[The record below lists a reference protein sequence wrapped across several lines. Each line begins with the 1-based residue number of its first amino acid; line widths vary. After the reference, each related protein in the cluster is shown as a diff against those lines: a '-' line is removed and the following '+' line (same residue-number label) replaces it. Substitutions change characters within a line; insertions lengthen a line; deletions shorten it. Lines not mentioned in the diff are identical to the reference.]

1 MGAAFRRNL
10 PDRSDRLTAT
20 IAMRI
25 ADIVR
30 LRIRSLIS
38 RTSVDQE
45 LDDELHY
52 HLDRQIEEYAAAGM
66 SLAEARRAAL
76 RSISGLQQHKEECRD
91 MRGFNLLDN
100 LRKDLGFTIRQLQK
114 NPAFTGT
121 AIFVLALGMCA
132 SLSIFSFVD
141 AALIKPLPYRDPAR
155 LLAVYET
162 NPMFS
167 RSNLSYPDY
176 LDWKQ
181 RNSVLRSLDIY
192 QSRGFRVDTPSGA
205 QPARGARV
213 SDGFFRTLG
222 VAPVLGRDFYPGED
236 QPSAPRTTLLS
247 YAAWQGQYG
256 GRRDV
261 LGRAVTLDGDPYVII
276 GVLPREFHFAPTGR
290 PAYWI
295 AFHALGSCDL
305 RRSCHSI
312 YGVARLRD
320 AISVQAARAN
330 LKAIAGQLEKEYP
343 PSNRDQGAEVTPLS
357 EGIVGDIRPILIVLL
372 SGAGLLL
379 LIAAVNV
386 AGLLLVR
393 SESRQREI
401 SVRTALGAS
410 SSRLVCQFATE
421 ALVLSA
427 AGTTLGMASA
437 SWAIRLLQ
445 GLISDDFL
453 VRLPFLDGLGL
464 NGRVLGAG
472 MVIAAMAAL
481 LLSLPPSLRIWSPEL
496 RSGLAGASRGSA
508 GTVWRRL
515 GSRLVVLELATAMV
529 LLAGAGL
536 LGQSL
541 YRLLHVEIGLRPD
554 HLVAMEVYA
563 PSEKYG
569 KDPQAIA
576 VSRLAIARIARL
588 PGVKSVGIVENGVPL
603 SGNGNTTWFHVVGR
617 PWHGEHNDVPE
628 RDVSPAYFS
637 TIGTNLV
644 RGRYFDEGDG
654 AAAPRVAI
662 VNRAFARRYFPDEE
676 AVGKQIAINSTPPV
690 IMQIVGIVDDIR
702 EGPLDTPIPP
712 VLYVPFDQSP
722 DNYFSLVV
730 RTAQDERPL
739 LPLLAAT
746 IREIDP
752 AIVPLNG
759 VTMAAR
765 IQDSPS
771 AYLHRSLAWLVG
783 GFAAMALLLG
793 VVGLYG
799 VVAYSV
805 SQRSREIGIRIAL
818 GAQSRSIYHLI
829 LREAGRLI
837 ALGIA
842 IGVGCAVGAASLMRG
857 LLFGVRSWDVPTL
870 AAVAGLLS
878 MSALLASLIPAR
890 RAASVSPVDS
900 LRAE

>member
-1 MGAAFRRNL
+1 MGGL
-10 PDRSDRLTAT
+10 H
-20 IAMRI
+20 
-25 ADIVR
+25 
-30 LRIRSLIS
+30 LI
-38 RTSVDQE
+38 
-45 LDDELHY
+45 
-52 HLDRQIEEYAAAGM
+52 
-66 SLAEARRAAL
+66 
-76 RSISGLQQHKEECRD
+76 
-91 MRGFNLLDN
+91 DN
-100 LRKDLGFTIRQLQK
+100 LRKDLGFAIRQLRK
-114 NPAFTGT
+114 NPGFTCT

-132 SLSIFSFVD
+132 SLAIFSFVD

-155 LLAVYET
+155 LVAVYET
-162 NPMFS
+162 VPMFPL
-167 RSNLSYPDY
+167 SNLSYPDY

-181 RNSVLRSLDIY
+181 RNRVFLSLDIY
-192 QSRGFRVDTPSGA
+192 QQRGFRMDTHAGA

-236 QPSAPRTTLLS
+236 LASAPRTTLLS
-247 YAAWQGQYG
+247 YAAWQEHYG
-256 GRRDV
+256 GKRDV
-261 LGRAVTLDGDPYVII
+261 LGQAVALDGDSYVIV
-276 GVLPREFHFAPTGR
+276 GVLPRDFHFAPVGR
-290 PAYWI
+290 PAFWI
-295 AFHALGSCDL
+295 PFRAAGNCDL
-305 RRSCHSI
+305 RRSCHGI

-320 AISVQAARAN
+320 GVSVQTARAN
-330 LKAIAGQLEKEYP
+330 VKAVAGQLEKEYP
-343 PSNRDQGAEVTPLS
+343 GDNRDQGADLTLLS

-401 SVRTALGAS
+401 SVRRALGAS
-410 SSRLVCQFATE
+410 SARLACQFATE
-421 ALVLSA
+421 SFLLAA
-427 AGTTLGMASA
+427 AGGALGLASA
-437 SWAIRLLQ
+437 SGAIKLLQ
-445 GLISDDFL
+445 GLISEDFL
-453 VRLPFLDGLGL
+453 ARLPFLDGLGL
-464 NGRVLGAG
+464 NGRVIAAG
-472 MVIAAMAAL
+472 IAIAAMAAV
-481 LLSLPPSLRIWSPEL
+481 LLSLPPSLRLWSPEL
-496 RSGLAGASRGSA
+496 RSGLAEGTRGSA

-515 GSRLVVLELATAMV
+515 GSRLVVLELASAMV

-541 YRLLHVEIGLRPD
+541 YRLLHVATGVRPD
-554 HLVAMEVYA
+554 HLVTIEVYA
-563 PSEKYG
+563 PRERYG

-576 VSRLAIARIARL
+576 LARLAIARVEAL

-637 TIGTNLV
+637 TLGGTLL
-644 RGRYFDEGDG
+644 RGRYFNDSDG
-654 AAAPRVAI
+654 ATAPRVGI

-676 AVGKQIAINSTPPV
+676 AVGKQIASSTTPPE
-690 IMQIVGIVDDIR
+690 ITQIVGIVDDIR
-702 EGPLDTPIPP
+702 EGPLDAAIPP
-712 VLYVPFDQSP
+712 VLYLPFDQSP

-730 RTAQDERPL
+730 RTSQDERPL
-739 LPLLAAT
+739 IPLLATT

-752 AIVPLNG
+752 AIIPLKG
-759 VTMAAR
+759 ITMTAQ

-771 AYLHRSLAWLVG
+771 AYVHRSLAWLVG
-783 GFAAMALLLG
+783 GFAAAALLLG

-805 SQRSREIGIRIAL
+805 SRRSREIGIRIAL
-818 GAQSRSIYHLI
+818 GARPRSIYELI

-842 IGVGCAVGAASLMRG
+842 LGVVCSVGAAGLMRG
-857 LLFGVRSWDVPTL
+857 MLFGVRSWDVPTL
-870 AAVAGLLS
+870 AAVAGVLS
-878 MSALLASLIPAR
+878 LSALLASLVPAR
-890 RAASVSPVDS
+890 RAASVNPVES